1 MRSSKTFY
9 KGILVLVWLFLLGIS
24 NVKSLELTLSDLD
37 NLENSE
43 IKLNAFDEIKI
54 ISDKENTINYCE
66 NNNYDLFDIVAD
78 GSSCTIT
85 TLNFGKSFVT
95 VHATAE
101 DNQEYSKSFYINVE
115 LENYMNDVVASF
127 PNTFDIFNY
136 DFNKY
141 LPNNVGAYRDW
152 QCNINE
158 QSQFCDVTFSYH
170 YSTASNI
177 PGHASP
183 YTLTKKVEFINNHI
197 LRGSIDLI
205 PNRTW
210 VLQLNNFYGSYNDL
224 IFVSTNPAVATVDQ
238 TGKVTGINPGITT
251 VKVYNKNDF
260 NSDEITVY
268 VKEDKTLFP
277 SDLYNQYNQEIT
289 INISNNYYYTFNENN
304 EIDYYNPIYY
314 FFADK
319 FSNVISNN
327 YSYQGIRNLNC
338 TNNLCSFD
346 LDYYNNGQTY
356 TLVFSDVLINL
367 EGIYINPSHTLE
379 YDSLYNLNY
388 YLFSELNEEDITVI
402 YDKSYLV
409 DNLDGTYTP
418 IKAGKTQITII
429 AGGYEITQD
438 VYIRY
443 PNSKSEELDTYLK
456 NIKNIDLPYSQLAF
470 SNYQNLNILEQ
481 IIGNKIISEYPDS
494 ELKDK
499 LTADVYC
506 FSANNCQVK
515 LNIDIDG
522 QIILGSVSYRLSKI
536 NYLGYNQNLI
546 NNLATIANE
555 IADKYNFDNN
565 DTISSYDTCLG
576 DTNCL
581 FDELFKKTD
590 IVGLST
596 DELIVNSEL
605 LNTFDIIEEVPFGAN
620 FKVTISNNNLI
631 LFSKDITI
639 YANPVIDMDVL
650 VDSNEKESYL
660 KESIDNI
667 LNTNVSVL
675 NLYDNVYQVTNDEYS
690 FNVILDKKDAINI
703 TSVLINERLYELS
716 IGNTQKI
723 NYVTYPTG
731 ANVGNV
737 TFKSPDESIATVSD
751 EGIITA
757 HKKGYTYIDVTVG
770 YSTQKVL
777 VVVDM
782 DAKDVFNEF
791 LNLVDSHQIINYYN
805 LNLNI
810 NSENYED
817 PLKETIRNN
826 ISNEFSN
833 MGYFN
838 ILAEVI
844 KEDDGYYARIGMY
857 NEDTY
862 SDYIKITYEFKGI
875 HISDRNYYLTDGE
888 SLDTNLFFTEGDNLN
903 LYVSIEDETV
913 ASYDSRGMLT
923 GLKTGITGIS
933 VSDKYN
939 NYYNYFWVY
948 VNYEDYIANL
958 ENEITSKPLT
968 VDYIK
973 FEENINYDNTV
984 SNVLSSTYDL
994 YKTGINSYFYE
1005 CDEKNNVCNFTLK
1018 KNTETVMEF
1027 TIDINLVGI
1036 KLPEKKIYLDKN
1048 ATKEINYELFNDTS
1062 NVSVTS
1068 LNEDICIIEDNQIKG
1083 INPGF
1088 CTIKYESDLYKNY
1101 QHVIVAE
1108 DEIIR
1113 LTQEALNEVP
1123 EKLEI
1128 AIKNFDLDNTNLT
1141 KYYDNS
1147 IDISKNIYL
1156 SYIQNIVE
1164 NYLDSNLAIAWDNG
1178 TDVNNIND
1186 TNLINTTTV
1195 TVDVYPSYNFYDE
1208 DSGYSYYLD
1217 INNGLITKNIEITP
1231 TNADDSYIKL
1241 GNELSQ
1247 VIDSPYYLSLK
1258 QYLMYELNSSGFD
1271 MVYYSSFLDD
1281 LYSSCPECNLIGGQ
1295 GGYGVAGDGKI
1306 MQGHD
1311 YIIIKDN
1318 VPVGYYNIEVIAD
1331 MDVLQNEAILSEDEY
1346 INLIKETVKEEYIA
1360 AKEELEITRA
1370 AKMANNMNSSDDIY
1384 VDVAKVFNATIP
1396 NLYNITVEDINF
1408 QTIVNNIVTGET
1420 EYTYSVTDIIFKDS
1434 SITLNVG
1441 ESKIIGYTIS
1451 PDNATNKN
1459 VIWESSNSSIVSV
1472 DASGGI
1478 IAKSP
1483 GNATIT
1489 VKSVDGNTTKEII
1502 VTVNASQTP
1511 EIEITLGDINLDGAI
1526 NMTDLIKLRKYFAG
1540 LETLDERALKNADIN
1555 KDGSVNMTDI
1565 IKLRKYFAGLED
1577 LK

>member
-54 ISDKENTINYCE
+54 ISDKKNTINYCE
-66 NNNYDLFDIVAD
+66 NNNYNLFDIVAD

-152 QCNINE
+152 QCKINE

-356 TLVFSDVLINL
+356 SLVFSDVLINL
-367 EGIYINPSHTLE
+367 EGIYINPSYTLE

-388 YLFSELNEEDITVI
+388 HLLSELNEEDITVI

-546 NNLATIANE
+546 NNLATIANQ

-631 LFSKDITI
+631 LFSKDVTI

-737 TFKSPDESIATVSD
+737 IFKSTDESIATVSD

-757 HKKGYTYIDVTVG
+757 HKKGYTYIDITVG

-805 LNLNI
+805 LNI

-826 ISNEFSN
+826 ISNEFSK

-875 HISDRNYYLTDGE
+875 HVSDGNYYLTDGE

-923 GLKTGITGIS
+923 GLKTGVTGIS

-973 FEENINYDNTV
+973 FQENMNYDNTV
-984 SNVLSSTYDL
+984 LNVLSSTYDL

-1018 KNTETVMEF
+1018 KNAETVMEF

-1036 KLPEKKIYLDKN
+1036 KLPEKEVYLNKDEMKD
-1048 ATKEINYELFNDTS
+1048 INYELLNDDS
-1062 NVSVTS
+1062 NVIVTS
-1068 LNEDICIIEDNQIKG
+1068 LDEEVCIVEDNKIKG
-1083 INPGF
+1083 ISSGF
-1088 CTIKYESDLYKNY
+1088 CTVKYESDKYINY
-1101 QHVIVAE
+1101 QHIIVE
-1108 DEIIR
+1108 KDEIVR
-1113 LTQEALNEVP
+1113 VSQ
-1123 EKLEI
+1123 EKLNNMPNNMEMP
-1128 AIKNFDLDNTNLT
+1128 IKNFDLNNTNSLNN
-1141 KYYDNS
+1141 YDNG
-1147 IDISKNIYL
+1147 IDLIKNAYVSYL
-1156 SYIQNIVE
+1156 QKSASD
-1164 NYLDSNLAIAWDNG
+1164 YLDAPWEIGTGISNIEDN
-1178 TDVNNIND
+1178 
-1186 TNLINTTTV
+1186 NLINTTTV
-1195 TVDVYPSYNFYDE
+1195 SISAVPQYSFVDFDNNYNYYIELRDE
-1208 DSGYSYYLD
+1208 
-1217 INNGLITKNIEITP
+1217 NITKDIEVTP
-1231 TNADDSYIKL
+1231 VNADASYIEL
-1241 GNELSQ
+1241 GNKITQIIEY
-1247 VIDSPYYLSLK
+1247 PYYLSLK
-1258 QYLMYELNSSGFD
+1258 QYLIFELNGGNQMD
-1271 MVYYSSFLDD
+1271 LIHYSSFQED
-1281 LYSSCPECNLIGGQ
+1281 LYNICPTCEIGPGQ
-1295 GGYGVAGDGKI
+1295 GGMGDADVGYVMSGQEYLI
-1306 MQGHD
+1306 TNEG
-1311 YIIIKDN
+1311 
-1318 VPVGYYNIEVIAD
+1318 VPVGYYYVEVIAD
-1331 MDVLQNEAILSEDEY
+1331 MSVIQEDAVLSEDEF
-1346 INLIKETVKEEYIA
+1346 IELIEETVKEEYIA
-1360 AKEELEITRA
+1360 AKEELEISRVA
-1370 AKMANNMNSSDDIY
+1370 RMANTLSNEDDIY
-1384 VDVAKVFNATIP
+1384 VNVEKVFDATVP
-1396 NLYNITVEDINF
+1396 NLYDITVEDINF
-1408 QTIVNNIVTGET
+1408 QTVVNTTVVGE
-1420 EYTYSVTDIIFKDS
+1420 EKYTYSVTDIIFENS
-1434 SITLNVG
+1434 AITLDVG
-1441 ESKIIGYTIS
+1441 ESKTIGYTIV
-1451 PDNATNKN
+1451 PDNATNKD
-1459 VIWESSNSSIVSV
+1459 ILWESSNPNIVSV
-1472 DASGGI
+1472 DASGAI
-1478 IAKSP
+1478 IARSP

-1489 VKSVDGNTTKEII
+1489 VKSKDGNTTKEII

-1511 EIEITLGDINLDGAI
+1511 EIEITLGDINLDVAI